1 MTNKRSYS
9 RAILIGSGLLAAF
22 GFLHFFRPQSLSP
35 ITALGHAQPNA
46 DETAQPTSPTTSPSP
61 LPKDFPNRAGESFSH
76 LPTGFST
83 MSDAVK
89 QCWPKRADLLG
100 SLADQALDINRLEH
114 LFGPTTTREAV
125 EEIEH
130 YRLPDGSERRL
141 VLSIE
146 EGEDNKSQWQLRFF
160 GVDAE
165 GLPIPIP
172 IPESHISNPS
182 NSTLAPYRTGERIRT
197 LRRLAL
203 VFNLN
208 QMRSAG
214 TITEVDGRIEEIQ
227 IRSDGH
233 LLHCAAFDRCECL

>member
-1 MTNKRSYS
+1 MAARRSYS
-9 RAILIGSGLLAAF
+9 KVILIGIGLIALF
-22 GFLHFFRPQSLSP
+22 GVFNFIRSQSPAS
-35 ITALGHAQPNA
+35 A
-46 DETAQPTSPTTSPSP
+46 TSEEVARLYPESNIQSPSASATPPP
-61 LPKDFPNRAGESFSH
+61 LPKDFPIGSDESFSH

-89 QCWPKRADLLG
+89 QCWPKRSDALG

-114 LFGPTTTREAV
+114 LFGPTSTRESV

-130 YRLPDGSERRL
+130 YRLADGSERRL

-172 IPESHISNPS
+172 IPENHVNNPS
-182 NSTLAPYRTGERIRT
+182 AATLAPYRSGERIRKVQ
-197 LRRLAL
+197 RLAL

-208 QMRSAG
+208 QLRSAG
-214 TITEVDGRIEEIQ
+214 TVTEIDGRVEEIQ
-227 IRSDGH
+227 IRSDGR
-233 LLHCAAFDRCECL
+233 LLHCASFDRCECL

>member
-1 MTNKRSYS
+1 MAAKRSYS
-9 RAILIGSGLLAAF
+9 KVILTGIGLVAVL
-22 GFLHFFRPQSLSP
+22 GFLNFTRSQSPAPAASGTLAQLSP
-35 ITALGHAQPNA
+35 ENGAQ
-46 DETAQPTSPTTSPSP
+46 SSSPSATPQP
-61 LPKDFPNRAGESFSH
+61 LPKDFPVGNDESFSH

-89 QCWPKRADLLG
+89 QCWPKRSDALG

-114 LFGPTTTREAV
+114 LFGPTSTRESV

-130 YRLPDGSERRL
+130 YRLADGSERRL

-165 GLPIPIP
+165 GLPIPMP
-172 IPESHISNPS
+172 VPESHVKNPS
-182 NSTLAPYRTGERIRT
+182 AATLAPYREGERIRT

-208 QMRSAG
+208 QLRSAG
-214 TITEVDGRIEEIQ
+214 TVTEVDGRVEEIQ
-227 IRSDGH
+227 IRSDGR
-233 LLHCAAFDRCECL
+233 LLHCASFDRCECL

>member
-1 MTNKRSYS
+1 M
-9 RAILIGSGLLAAF
+9 AIL
-22 GFLHFFRPQSLSP
+22 GFLNFIRSQSPAPVNSGAIVQLSP
-35 ITALGHAQPNA
+35 ENG
-46 DETAQPTSPTTSPSP
+46 SPSPSTAATPPP
-61 LPKDFPNRAGESFSH
+61 LPKDFPVGNDESFSH

-89 QCWPKRADLLG
+89 QCWPKRADTLG

-114 LFGPTTTREAV
+114 LFGPTSTRESV

-130 YRLPDGSERRL
+130 YRLADGSERRL

-146 EGEDNKSQWQLRFF
+146 EGEDNTSQWQLRFF

-172 IPESHISNPS
+172 VPEKHVKNPS
-182 NSTLAPYRTGERIRT
+182 VATLASYRKGERIRT
-197 LRRLAL
+197 IRRLAL

-208 QMRSAG
+208 QLRSAG
-214 TITEVDGRIEEIQ
+214 TVTEIDGRVEEIQ
-227 IRSDGH
+227 IRSDGR
-233 LLHCAAFDRCECL
+233 LLHCASFDRCECL